1 MKTLIQTAIAFGAML
16 MTLTAAHA
24 ENLFWANTGTD
35 FNAAGSFTN
44 ATGANQAPTSSDYV
58 YFPAV
63 AVTQPT
69 LTADLT
75 IQSFAFRMNPTA
87 NVSTTDGYNGYN
99 CSGYVFSSAN
109 GAALTLNYS
118 GNNVA
123 IVGRTKGTNVV
134 DVPIRF
140 HAANNVARKLSFEY
154 GQVEFR
160 KPMSTLGTGNTL
172 ELSGNWDSVVR
183 LAADNT
189 GFDGKV
195 HFKAC
200 IHVYIDVPEA
210 ILGMKSLF
218 FDSWGAFGS
227 KAIHL
232 YNATGTP
239 LNFTVPEVTT
249 YALDGLSFNGAPF
262 TFSNTVWK
270 CEFRDDKAMTFNTHT
285 VISNFVSTATARGLT
300 VSGTNMLEVLDA
312 FCADT
317 ARTNYLKLANGV
329 YKPRKPAGLP
339 ATSYNRLGTGQYGTP
354 RLALFA
360 DFPGSIPVDA
370 VPGGFVSDQYST
382 GFAAYGGDRTVS
394 FKNGAALLLNET
406 VPSSSSFYYISRSG
420 NILSFGA
427 PDSDGTVLFANP
439 LDIAGG
445 KQIFAFE
452 SPADVEVKFLGA
464 LSRSTTAETR
474 IYINKLGCEGT
485 VDFAADNTYGV
496 TGGDTKIATYLR
508 GGRLIVSGSITNHAV
523 EVGQG
528 YYTYDKTLYAGSIL
542 AGTGRIACNVNVYS
556 NSFVFAGNK
565 DGAGEL
571 SIGPGSASF
580 PGSLTLAR
588 GAGLKVR
595 LASSGSNRLKLLGGF
610 ASDKKAVY
618 KNDGLVNV
626 VLERSDRDNCR
637 GRVEIVDWSSA
648 PAATYTDSFDASQFV
663 VASSDPD
670 FMEASLEK
678 LAGDG
683 IYMNY
688 RFFSRSATII
698 SIR

>member
-1 MKTLIQTAIAFGAML
+1 
-16 MTLTAAHA
+16 MT
-24 ENLFWANTGTD
+24 
-35 FNAAGSFTN
+35 S
-44 ATGANQAPTSSDYV
+44 
-58 YFPAV
+58 
-63 AVTQPT
+63 
-69 LTADLT
+69 
-75 IQSFAFRMNPTA
+75 
-87 NVSTTDGYNGYN
+87 
-99 CSGYVFSSAN
+99 
-109 GAALTLNYS
+109 
-118 GNNVA
+118 
-123 IVGRTKGTNVV
+123 
-134 DVPIRF
+134 
-140 HAANNVARKLSFEY
+140 LSF
-154 GQVEFR
+154 
-160 KPMSTLGTGNTL
+160 N
-172 ELSGNWDSVVR
+172 
-183 LAADNT
+183 
-189 GFDGKV
+189 
-195 HFKAC
+195 
-200 IHVYIDVPEA
+200 
-210 ILGMKSLF
+210 
-218 FDSWGAFGS
+218 SWGASGS
-227 KAIHL
+227 KTIHL
-232 YNATGTP
+232 YNETGAP

-249 YALDGLSFNGAPF
+249 YALDGLSFNGDPF

-270 CEFRDDKAMTFNTHT
+270 CEFRDDKPMTFNAHT

-339 ATSYNRLGTGQYGTP
+339 TTSYNRLGTGQHGTP

-406 VPSSSSFYYISRSG
+406 VPSSSSFYYISRSE

-439 LDIAGG
+439 FDIAGG

>member
-1 MKTLIQTAIAFGAML
+1 
-16 MTLTAAHA
+16 MT
-24 ENLFWANTGTD
+24 
-35 FNAAGSFTN
+35 S
-44 ATGANQAPTSSDYV
+44 
-58 YFPAV
+58 
-63 AVTQPT
+63 
-69 LTADLT
+69 
-75 IQSFAFRMNPTA
+75 
-87 NVSTTDGYNGYN
+87 
-99 CSGYVFSSAN
+99 
-109 GAALTLNYS
+109 
-118 GNNVA
+118 
-123 IVGRTKGTNVV
+123 
-134 DVPIRF
+134 
-140 HAANNVARKLSFEY
+140 LSF
-154 GQVEFR
+154 
-160 KPMSTLGTGNTL
+160 N
-172 ELSGNWDSVVR
+172 
-183 LAADNT
+183 
-189 GFDGKV
+189 
-195 HFKAC
+195 
-200 IHVYIDVPEA
+200 
-210 ILGMKSLF
+210 
-218 FDSWGAFGS
+218 SWGASGS
-227 KAIHL
+227 KTIHL
-232 YNATGTP
+232 YNETGAP

-249 YALDGLSFNGAPF
+249 AALDGLSFNGDPF

-270 CEFRDDKAMTFNTHT
+270 CEFRDDKPMTFNAHT

-339 ATSYNRLGTGQYGTP
+339 TTSYNRLGTGQHGTP

-439 LDIAGG
+439 FDIAGG

-648 PAATYTDSFDASQFV
+648 PAATAPPN
-663 VASSDPD
+663 A
-670 FMEASLEK
+670 
-678 LAGDG
+678 
-683 IYMNY
+683 
-688 RFFSRSATII
+688 
-698 SIR
+698 

>member
-1 MKTLIQTAIAFGAML
+1 
-16 MTLTAAHA
+16 MT
-24 ENLFWANTGTD
+24 
-35 FNAAGSFTN
+35 S
-44 ATGANQAPTSSDYV
+44 
-58 YFPAV
+58 
-63 AVTQPT
+63 
-69 LTADLT
+69 
-75 IQSFAFRMNPTA
+75 
-87 NVSTTDGYNGYN
+87 
-99 CSGYVFSSAN
+99 
-109 GAALTLNYS
+109 
-118 GNNVA
+118 
-123 IVGRTKGTNVV
+123 
-134 DVPIRF
+134 
-140 HAANNVARKLSFEY
+140 LSF
-154 GQVEFR
+154 
-160 KPMSTLGTGNTL
+160 N
-172 ELSGNWDSVVR
+172 
-183 LAADNT
+183 
-189 GFDGKV
+189 
-195 HFKAC
+195 
-200 IHVYIDVPEA
+200 
-210 ILGMKSLF
+210 
-218 FDSWGAFGS
+218 SWGASGS
-227 KAIHL
+227 KTIHL
-232 YNATGTP
+232 YNETGAP
-239 LNFTVPEVTT
+239 LNFTMPNVYT
-249 YALDGLSFNGAPF
+249 YSLDGLSFNGSPF
-262 TFSNTVWK
+262 TFSNTVWN
-270 CEFRDDKAMTFNTHT
+270 CELRDNKSMTFNTRT
-285 VISNFVSTATARGLT
+285 TFGSMVSTTRTGTGLT
-300 VSGTNMLEVLDA
+300 VAGTNVFELLGD
-312 FCADT
+312 FCSAT
-317 ARTNYLKLANGV
+317 IRTNFLYMNNGV
-329 YKPRKPAGLP
+329 YMPRSAGGLTNA
-339 ATSYNRLGTGQYGTP
+339 ATYLIRMGSGQYNTP

-370 VPGGFVSDQYST
+370 VPGGFVNDQWAT
-382 GFAAYGGDRTVS
+382 GYAAYGGDRTVNIN
-394 FKNGAALLLNET
+394 NGATLVANQT
-406 VPSSSSFYYISRSG
+406 VPSAGTYYYISKAG
-420 NILSFGA
+420 NIMSFGT
-427 PDSDGTVLFANP
+427 DESDGTVLFANP
-439 LDIAGG
+439 FDIAGG

-485 VDFAADNTYGV
+485 VDFAADNTYGI

-648 PAATYTDSFDASQFV
+648 PAATYTDSFDVSQFV